1 MITLYTSPSCSSCR
15 KAKKYFDDNKIPYKE
30 KNILT
35 ISLKD
40 DEIKNLLEKTELGTD
55 DIIST
60 RSKVFKENN
69 LNLEDMSINELINF
83 IKKNPSVLK
92 RPIMVD
98 DYKMQV
104 GYNNEEITAFLPRA
118 KRFIHDLYLCD
129 DCLNCK
135 DHDKTS

>member
-1 MITLYTSPSCSSCR
+1 MITLYTSPSCASCR
-15 KAKKYFDDNKIPYKE
+15 KAKKYFEDNKIPYRE
-30 KNILT
+30 RNILT

-40 DEIKNLLEKTELGTD
+40 EEIKDLLEKTELGTD

-69 LNLEDMSINELINF
+69 LKIEDMSINELIAF
-83 IKKNPSVLK
+83 IKKNPSILK

-118 KRFIHDLYLCD
+118 KRFISELHLCSDCEKCDTHDID
-129 DCLNCK
+129 N
-135 DHDKTS
+135 